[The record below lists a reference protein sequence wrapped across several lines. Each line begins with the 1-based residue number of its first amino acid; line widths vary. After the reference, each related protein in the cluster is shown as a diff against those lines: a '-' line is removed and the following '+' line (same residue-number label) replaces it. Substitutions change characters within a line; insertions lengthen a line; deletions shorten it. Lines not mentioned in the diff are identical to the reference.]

1 MSLKG
6 ILAGA
11 AVVIASLVS
20 AGVAQPAFAA
30 GGAPGTIDTSFG
42 TGGTAVTDL
51 GAAGGTKLGGPTAV
65 IVLGNGD
72 ILVGGTQGVVRL
84 LPTGSLDTTFGSG
97 GFAAVGLPF
106 GASELPGLTVQPDG
120 KIIWSGDVTNTSGG
134 GNLSDFAVERFTAN
148 GTPDKTFGRKGLAT
162 LDVPTGGEGGEGF
175 NAAVVQPDGKI
186 VVGGSVFTEGR
197 TGHSTVVLARYN
209 PAPRTPPSA
218 AAER

>member
-1 MSLKG
+1 MSVKG
-6 ILAGA
+6 ILAAA
-11 AVVIASLVS
+11 AVVTASLAS
-20 AGVAQPAFAA
+20 AGIARPAFAA
-30 GGAPGTIDTSFG
+30 GGAPGSIDTSFG
-42 TGGTAVTDL
+42 TGGTVVTDL

-120 KIIWSGDVTNTSGG
+120 KIV
-134 GNLSDFAVERFTAN
+134 A
-148 GTPDKTFGRKGLAT
+148 
-162 LDVPTGGEGGEGF
+162 
-175 NAAVVQPDGKI
+175 
-186 VVGGSVFTEGR
+186 GGSVFTEGR